1 MYRYLNLPRLILIYT
16 LQASTDQTNV
26 DLSIPLFLGMTIVM
40 YFNLVSVVVVTCV
53 YAWPTFLLIV
63 PLVWVNL
70 WYRVCLHLTFEWF
83 PFFQKISLIQLYENV
98 FLQAYYLA
106 NSRELTRLGSITKS
120 PVIHHF
126 SETVSGVMTIRSF
139 RRQTKF
145 CKQNIDKVNTNLKM
159 DFYTYGA
166 NEWLG
171 FRLEF
176 IGSVVLCFA
185 ALFMIILPS
194 SIIKPGQITQNLNYT
209 N

>member
-1 MYRYLNLPRLILIYT
+1 MRICLAYIFPH
-16 LQASTDQTNV
+16 SS
-26 DLSIPLFLGMTIVM
+26 LSVGES
-40 YFNLVSVVVVTCV
+40 LVSGMSSS
-53 YAWPTFLLIV
+53 YIRISFIFL
-63 PLVWVNL
+63 
-70 WYRVCLHLTFEWF
+70 
-83 PFFQKISLIQLYENV
+83 QKISLIQLYEIV

-176 IGSVVLCFA
+176 IGSVVLCFS

-194 SIIKPGQITQNLNYT
+194 SIIKPGQITQNLNCT
-209 N
+209 